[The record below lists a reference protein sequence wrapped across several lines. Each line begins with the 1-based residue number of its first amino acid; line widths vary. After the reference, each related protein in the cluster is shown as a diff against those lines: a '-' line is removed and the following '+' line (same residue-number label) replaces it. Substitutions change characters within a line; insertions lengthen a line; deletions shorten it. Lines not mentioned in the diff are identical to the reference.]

1 MRERGLVKMR
11 ARQRR
16 PRAFFTDTALCP
28 SGRRRCP
35 GSTPWRARAG
45 SVFSVPTWTA
55 SPRRR
60 SAGRASWSA
69 CTPRRA
75 GSRYCRRAAAP
86 DPRGRRGRPAR
97 AARHRPPARP
107 HTRCFHPRG
116 AGSRQPPRRR
126 GRAARDDRT
135 SRLAGV
141 RRGLSSPTASV
152 LGIAAFVP
160 VRLTVD
166 CCRPELGSRFRLTLQ
181 QFDAQQ
187 VRASLSWRHKGENP
201 GLSVDDQTVPIAG
214 GACCAQLVPVE
225 PTMARTGEDARPP
238 ADPPQYATGGR
249 PAAGKPP
256 VAEPAPI

>member
-1 MRERGLVKMR
+1 MR
-11 ARQRR
+11 AGQRR

-141 RRGLSSPTASV
+141 RRGLSSPTASPREVV
-152 LGIAAFVP
+152 LQPASRPSPNPLRSECDPRPLAFRTQPRGVP
-160 VRLTVD
+160 GAHARDFSL
-166 CCRPELGSRFRLTLQ
+166 FHLQ
-181 QFDAQQ
+181 
-187 VRASLSWRHKGENP
+187 AS
-201 GLSVDDQTVPIAG
+201 
-214 GACCAQLVPVE
+214 
-225 PTMARTGEDARPP
+225 
-238 ADPPQYATGGR
+238 
-249 PAAGKPP
+249 
-256 VAEPAPI
+256 